1 MRYRFIKDH
10 KDKFPVEKMCKIMR
24 VSKNAYY
31 TWLRTRNTNTTNSSL
46 EILKQS
52 IQEIYHDSNQI
63 YGSLR
68 IQKVLER
75 QGMFYSRSYIAYLM
89 KQMGLK
95 SILSRK
101 FRGTTTDSQH
111 SFPVAANLLARDF
124 TSDYLGEKWVSDIT
138 YIKIGSHWNYLTTI
152 LDLADRKV
160 LSWVLSEDMS
170 TENTVYKAWILARK
184 RREIS
189 DNHIFHSDRGSQY
202 ASNKI
207 TSLLSLSCKTTQS
220 MSRKGNCWDNAVA
233 ESFFKTIKY
242 ECIHRHNFKTYFQ
255 AYQIIENYINWY
267 NNVRIHSALDY
278 KTPTEKEFELKIKN
292 MHNVA

>member
-1 MRYRFIKDH
+1 
-10 KDKFPVEKMCKIMR
+10 MR

-111 SFPVAANLLARDF
+111 SLPVAANLLARDF

-138 YIKIGSHWNYLTTI
+138 YIKIGSRLNYLTTI
-152 LDLADRKV
+152 VKLD
-160 LSWVLSEDMS
+160 
-170 TENTVYKAWILARK
+170 
-184 RREIS
+184 
-189 DNHIFHSDRGSQY
+189 
-202 ASNKI
+202 
-207 TSLLSLSCKTTQS
+207 
-220 MSRKGNCWDNAVA
+220 
-233 ESFFKTIKY
+233 
-242 ECIHRHNFKTYFQ
+242 
-255 AYQIIENYINWY
+255 
-267 NNVRIHSALDY
+267 
-278 KTPTEKEFELKIKN
+278 
-292 MHNVA
+292 